1 VIRLPLVAEFPDAV
15 SIEEARLLLDHFREA
30 VLVSAYY
37 GITLYENPDQ
47 ERMRWAL
54 DAVADILAEPSWSSD
69 TLDDVANVLRANG
82 YPLNDPRPCLDA
94 TFRGLALLPEHDGSQ
109 CPVCGDLSL
118 DADREF
124 CVPCGEELARDLAQ
138 IDQTASH
145 PGSRCSDACGQCGRC
160 GGA

>member
-1 VIRLPLVAEFPDAV
+1 MTNACTCSWHTDPEKHTRLHGVTCP
-15 SIEEARLLLDHFREA
+15 
-30 VLVSAYY
+30 
-37 GITLYENPDQ
+37 

-54 DAVADILAEPSWSSD
+54 DVIADIFDAPAWSAD
-69 TLDDVANVLRANG
+69 TLDDVANVLHANG
-82 YPLNDPRPCLDA
+82 YPRNANPRPCIDA
-94 TFRGLALLPEHDGSQ
+94 TFRGLALLPPHDGSQ